1 MSAQTITESFRK
13 LSPGEKIRVLQELW
27 DEVAEEVASE
37 PLSES
42 QKLLL
47 DERIQQHVENPS
59 DVEPWDRAR
68 DDILSELEFVS
79 YLRR

>member
-13 LSPGEKIRVLQELW
+13 LSPTEKIRVLQELW

-37 PLSES
+37 PLSEL

-47 DERIQQHVENPS
+47 DERIQQYVENPS
-59 DVEPWDRAR
+59 DVERWDRTL
-68 DDILSELEFVS
+68 DDVLSEL
-79 YLRR
+79 

>member
-1 MSAQTITESFRK
+1 MSTQTITESFRK
-13 LSPGEKIRVLQELW
+13 LSPSEKFRVLQELW

-59 DVEPWDRAR
+59 DVEPWDRTR
-68 DDILSELEFVS
+68 DDILSEL
-79 YLRR
+79 